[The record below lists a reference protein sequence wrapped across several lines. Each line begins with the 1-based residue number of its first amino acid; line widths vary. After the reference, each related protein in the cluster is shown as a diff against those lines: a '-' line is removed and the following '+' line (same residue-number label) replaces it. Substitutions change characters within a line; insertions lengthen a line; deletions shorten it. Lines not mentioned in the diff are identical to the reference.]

1 MLGTANRNT
10 DRMAP
15 TGVDHST
22 KSVETVNGVD
32 DTFRTLADNAH
43 DGILISTDGG
53 RYVYANRRAARV
65 TGYTVSELLGKTI
78 EDIAH
83 PDEVAALR
91 DRYGRRQ
98 RGERVPAQFE
108 TRLVRKDG
116 TEVFIET
123 TGSSMRWHGGPADL
137 IVFRNITRRKRL
149 EEKVQRYTEHLEEEV
164 RRRTRDVVQG
174 EKMAAL
180 GILVSGV
187 AHEIKNPLAFL
198 RSNSED
204 ILEDVGT
211 LRDQLAEGAPL
222 DQALLTEIDGLT
234 RTNLGGLERITEIT
248 RTLKR
253 FARPDQGTVGMADIN
268 QGLRDTLVMVNTHVK
283 HRITFTT
290 DFGGLPELTCNIALL
305 NQVFMNLILNATE
318 AMEKGTIDIRTWCRS
333 GYVYVRIRD
342 DGPGIPVENLKH
354 IFDPFFS
361 TKDEGTGLGLSIS
374 YRIVKEQSGSIT
386 VKSEVGKGTA
396 FTIRLPITGKDRER
410 PDTPAH
416 DESISTQD
424 RK

>member
-1 MLGTANRNT
+1 MLSTSHGN
-10 DRMAP
+10 D
-15 TGVDHST
+15 DHLTSMGAD
-22 KSVETVNGVD
+22 SASESAEALNEREG
-32 DTFRTLADNAH
+32 TFRTLADHAN
-43 DGILISTDGG
+43 DGILISAEEGQ
-53 RYVYANRRAARV
+53 YVYANRRAARI
-65 TGYTVSELLGKTI
+65 TGYTIRELLGMTI
-78 EDIAH
+78 ENLAH
-83 PDEVAALR
+83 PDEVSALKE
-91 DRYGRRQ
+91 RYERRLQ
-98 RGERVPAQFE
+98 GKRVPAQYE
-108 TRLVRKDG
+108 TRFARKDG
-116 TEVFIET
+116 VKVFIEI
-123 TGSSMRWHGGPADL
+123 TGSRTHWRGGPADL
-137 IVFRNITRRKRL
+137 VIFRNITRRKRL
-149 EEKVQRYTEHLEEEV
+149 EEKVRRYTEHLEEEV
-164 RRRTRDVVQG
+164 KRRTREVVQG